1 MRGWRDGLATVFV
14 AIGLVI
20 YGAWVTGGGILG
32 LDSVGAVS
40 LAVLG
45 LGVAASASAVLSGW
59 DELMERG
66 SRLYVFGASGLGG
79 LALGAGL
86 WAIFGR
92 DPAGAAV
99 LVAATAALWAM
110 STARHVGV
118 HLPALRAEHR

>member
-14 AIGLVI
+14 AIGLVV

-110 STARHVGV
+110 STARHLGV

>member
-14 AIGLVI
+14 AIGLVV

>member
-110 STARHVGV
+110 STARHLGV